1 MRSRKPTHP
10 GEVLLEDVIKPLGIT
25 ITDAA
30 KDLGIS
36 RKTLSELVNGK
47 CALSPELAV
56 RIGKA
61 TNTSPESW
69 LAMQT
74 KLDCLWQIYVKDAL
88 SETRRKHGNPKPIDL
103 KGIFK
108 QPVKL
113 QIAKACLCN
122 RHRTPTDAD
131 LVLKIER
138 DVGQDLAKIAE
149 ENNLPYRVVLGTALL
164 IAKDLGEHQK
174 Q

>member
-30 KDLGIS
+30 KDLGVS
-36 RKTLSELVNGK
+36 RKALSELVNGK
-47 CALSPELAV
+47 CALTPEMAV

-74 KLDCLWQIYVKDAL
+74 KLDLWNAMQNDPKDVI
-88 SETRRKHGNPKPIDL
+88 R
-103 KGIFK
+103 F
-108 QPVKL
+108 
-113 QIAKACLCN
+113 
-122 RHRTPTDAD
+122 TPSAAAS
-131 LVLKIER
+131 
-138 DVGQDLAKIAE
+138 G
-149 ENNLPYRVVLGTALL
+149 
-164 IAKDLGEHQK
+164 
-174 Q
+174 

>member
-1 MRSRKPTHP
+1 MLNRKPTHP

-25 ITDAA
+25 ITKAA

-74 KLDCLWQIYVKDAL
+74 KLDLWNAIQEDPKDVIRFTE
-88 SETRRKHGNPKPIDL
+88 S
-103 KGIFK
+103 
-108 QPVKL
+108 
-113 QIAKACLCN
+113 
-122 RHRTPTDAD
+122 
-131 LVLKIER
+131 
-138 DVGQDLAKIAE
+138 VG
-149 ENNLPYRVVLGTALL
+149 VSG
-164 IAKDLGEHQK
+164 
-174 Q
+174 